1 MPTVAAANDR
11 AVDTACTNS
20 GCGFGAAWMAMEPHV
35 VGDTLNRSA
44 EPAGAALDT
53 IDHRAE
59 KSMAT

>member
-1 MPTVAAANDR
+1 
-11 AVDTACTNS
+11 
-20 GCGFGAAWMAMEPHV
+20 MAMEPHV